1 MYKKQMTLQK
11 IVCLLVIL
19 ASALVFIYSLGIMT
33 DLYDAL
39 YRTMRDPNNLAK
51 TSVEGSRIYYDMQ
64 DFNNGLLKAGIGLIL
79 GSCQLFLTNTH
90 TRRKYYIGNYCA
102 ITANVAA
109 NVGIAIWAHSQIEA
123 FKAQFFP
130 TWTQKSADNMNAW
143 VNGFTGD
150 GSTGETMEEKGFEK
164 HIPTTCPSD
173 F

>member
-1 MYKKQMTLQK
+1 
-11 IVCLLVIL
+11 
-19 ASALVFIYSLGIMT
+19 MT

-79 GSCQLFLTNTH
+79 GSCLLFLTNTH

-109 NVGIAIWAHSQIEA
+109 NKGIAIWAHSQIEA
-123 FKAQFFP
+123 FKAQFVTSINFEQLKEFAESRGSLSM
-130 TWTQKSADNMNAW
+130 TAD
-143 VNGFTGD
+143 
-150 GSTGETMEEKGFEK
+150 STFWFDVHYLVFGITLAAAVLLVINTVWKISLMREEKKLIAVGKEVAV
-164 HIPTTCPSD
+164 
-173 F
+173 